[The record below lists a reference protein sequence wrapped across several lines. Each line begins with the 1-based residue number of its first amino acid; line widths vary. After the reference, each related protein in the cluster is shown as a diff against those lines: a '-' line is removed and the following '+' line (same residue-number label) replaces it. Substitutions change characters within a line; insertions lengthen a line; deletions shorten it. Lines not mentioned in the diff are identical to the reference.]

1 MSTGA
6 VLLSKYSNQLE
17 MYKAAHDEQQVFN
30 VELKALQREVCDLD
44 ISRG

>member
-6 VLLSKYSNQLE
+6 VLQSKYSNQLE